1 MEPAKF
7 PKEAANWEALT
18 KGVSAIR
25 LQSSV
30 MGTWNLAG
38 LASRGA
44 SFPVAKQEPEVVI
57 EPEVAVELSIFW
69 LSVEEEVLPS
79 APNPGGEVYLKM
91 KKNACKGQE
100 TEVGT
105 LLEMA
110 VEL

>member
-1 MEPAKF
+1 M
-7 PKEAANWEALT
+7 
-18 KGVSAIR
+18 
-25 LQSSV
+25 
-30 MGTWNLAG
+30 
-38 LASRGA
+38 
-44 SFPVAKQEPEVVI
+44 VI

-91 KKNACKGQE
+91 KKNPCKGQE

-110 VEL
+110 VELSFFCYVLKKGELSVLVEFSLLSD